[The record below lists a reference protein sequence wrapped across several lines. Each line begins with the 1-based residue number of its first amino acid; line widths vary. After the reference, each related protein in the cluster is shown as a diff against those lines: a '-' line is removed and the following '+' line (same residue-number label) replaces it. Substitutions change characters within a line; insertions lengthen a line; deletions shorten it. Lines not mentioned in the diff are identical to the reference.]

1 MNIPV
6 LACPRCSREWQITG
20 AGRVRCSSCGYE
32 TDSYTGAAEYIKKHA
47 GLETHEGI
55 DAKSKPPIYECPA
68 CGALA
73 LLEWTEAGLNAG
85 FQFLCFSC
93 GSLWTTNELARCPE
107 CMQWKPGG
115 EFEELI
121 ICRSAVGFY
130 VCRACYEKIFK

>member
-1 MNIPV
+1 MSIPV

-20 AGRVRCSSCGYE
+20 DGRVCCSSCGYE
-32 TDSYTGAAEYIKKHA
+32 TDSYTGAVEYIKMHE
-47 GLETHEGI
+47 GLEIHNDIYAE
-55 DAKSKPPIYECPA
+55 SKLPIYECPA

-73 LLEWTEAGLNAG
+73 LLNRTEASINAG

-93 GSLWTTNELARCPE
+93 GSQWSDNELERCPE
-107 CMQWKPGG
+107 CIQWKPGE

-130 VCRACYEKIFK
+130 VCRACYDKIFK

>member
-1 MNIPV
+1 MCVPI

-20 AGRVRCSSCGYE
+20 DGWVRCSSCGYE
-32 TDSYTGAAEYIKKHA
+32 TDSYTGAIEYIRIHK
-47 GLETHEGI
+47 GLKSLDGI
-55 DAKSKPPIYECPA
+55 DAKSKPQIYSCPA

-73 LLEWTEAGLNAG
+73 LLERAETDLHAN

-93 GSLWTTNELARCPE
+93 GGFWAANELARCPE
-107 CMQWKPGG
+107 CMEWKPGE